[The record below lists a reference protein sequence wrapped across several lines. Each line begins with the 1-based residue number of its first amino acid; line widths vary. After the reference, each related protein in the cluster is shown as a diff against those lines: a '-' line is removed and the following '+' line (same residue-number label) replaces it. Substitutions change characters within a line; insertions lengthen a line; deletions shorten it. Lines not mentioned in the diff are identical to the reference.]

1 MRSQDLI
8 LIAISQLRLPAVVSS
23 IAAICCLRQLHTLI
37 VEGATTADAG
47 VLAAPLPPPVDPAKA
62 AAEAEAEA
70 LRLANLEALKKMNV
84 IRRWCVRIST
94 HEDFELVVF
103 VLIFVNIV
111 TLAMYNPLKTDKS
124 GYNFIL
130 DRIRKPLTTNTM
142 FS

>member
-1 MRSQDLI
+1 M
-8 LIAISQLRLPAVVSS
+8 
-23 IAAICCLRQLHTLI
+23 LI
-37 VEGATTADAG
+37 VEGATMGDVG
-47 VLAAPLPPPVDPAKA
+47 ILAAPLPTPVDPAKA
-62 AAEAEAEA
+62 AADAEAEA
-70 LRLANLEALKKMNV
+70 LRLANLEALKNMNV

-94 HEDFELVVF
+94 HEDFEFVVF

-130 DRIRKPLTTNTM
+130 DRIRKPPTTNTI